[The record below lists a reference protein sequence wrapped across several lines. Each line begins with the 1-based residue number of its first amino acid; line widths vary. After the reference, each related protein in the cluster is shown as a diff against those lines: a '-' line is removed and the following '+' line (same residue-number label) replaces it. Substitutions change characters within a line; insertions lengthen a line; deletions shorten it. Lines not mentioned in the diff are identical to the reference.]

1 MQSSQEMTLSLCK
14 SSAAPEFQRQ
24 HVRSGYS
31 PPPRTR
37 PFRQAP
43 SESWRFQF
51 TRVPA
56 LGQRR
61 PLREHEGRGSRH
73 GDRWLEWV
81 ARPNKQRYCG
91 PSQMAALSSEGTV
104 NGKKVVRLGP
114 GTNKTLQALARVAR
128 ACPIPV
134 RWALAHG
141 PRWMHS
147 TLGPLASKQMSARR
161 EPPWKPHSD
170 RIDGKAAES
179 ALKGLRESLSGAL

>member
-1 MQSSQEMTLSLCK
+1 
-14 SSAAPEFQRQ
+14 
-24 HVRSGYS
+24 
-31 PPPRTR
+31 
-37 PFRQAP
+37 
-43 SESWRFQF
+43 
-51 TRVPA
+51 
-56 LGQRR
+56 
-61 PLREHEGRGSRH
+61 
-73 GDRWLEWV
+73 
-81 ARPNKQRYCG
+81 
-91 PSQMAALSSEGTV
+91 MAALSSGETA
-104 NGKKVVRLGP
+104 NGKSWRLRP